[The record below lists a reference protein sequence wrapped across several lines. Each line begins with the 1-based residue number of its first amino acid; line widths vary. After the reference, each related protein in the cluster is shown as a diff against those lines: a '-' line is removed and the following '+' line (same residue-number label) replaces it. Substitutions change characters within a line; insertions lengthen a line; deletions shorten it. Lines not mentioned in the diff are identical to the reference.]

1 MFLYVSQIKSNY
13 FVPIAENRVNICVFA
28 IGNAPKTLQIL
39 LFLLPVAQDIV
50 NTVVFGFLR
59 AENIGIRRHRYLHVF
74 TVFCAPRVLKNVKT
88 PLIDDF

>member
-1 MFLYVSQIKSNY
+1 MFLYFSQIKSNY

-50 NTVVFGFLR
+50 NTVVL
-59 AENIGIRRHRYLHVF
+59 AS
-74 TVFCAPRVLKNVKT
+74 
-88 PLIDDF
+88 

>member
-1 MFLYVSQIKSNY
+1 VFLYFSQIKSNY

-50 NTVVFGFLR
+50 NTVVFASKGSKPRKYRGFALAR
-59 AENIGIRRHRYLHVF
+59 SQNIGIYGVF
-74 TVFCAPRVLKNVKT
+74 LFGECEK
-88 PLIDDF
+88 